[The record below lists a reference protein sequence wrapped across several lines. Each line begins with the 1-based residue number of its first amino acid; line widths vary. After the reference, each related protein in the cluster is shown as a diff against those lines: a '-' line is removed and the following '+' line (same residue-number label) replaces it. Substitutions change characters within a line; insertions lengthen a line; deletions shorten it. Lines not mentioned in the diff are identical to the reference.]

1 MQLSP
6 NKMKWLLRFYGPFLG
21 AGIWVESIS
30 SDWKQLKVS
39 MKQKLY
45 NKNAVGT
52 HFGGSLFAMTDPHH
66 MLMVMNLLGRKYLVW
81 DKAASIEFIKPG
93 KGKVFADFVVSD
105 EVIEKIKQETHDGSK
120 YLPQFK
126 VEVVDN
132 QGDIVAK
139 VSKTLYIRKKI
150 S

>member
-120 YLPQFK
+120 YLPQFE